1 MNSYRVTF
9 AKLDQ
14 SATYSVCGPDTI
26 ERITAGFA
34 RYLPQGWTLTV
45 ERIV

>member
-1 MNSYRVTF
+1 MIPYRVTF

-14 SATYSVCGPDTI
+14 SASHVVRSDFTI
-26 ERITAGFA
+26 EAVTLIYGRH
-34 RYLPQGWTLTV
+34 LPIGWTLTV